1 MHEQFMRFA
10 RTQFSGIAQVLLIF
24 HCSIAIPI
32 PGLWY
37 CIAIQN
43 SKTCSSLQSMKTP
56 MPPNIQEAVGKG
68 WIKLTE
74 IILKGPDKL
83 EMKNNLEFD
92 IVKIKDMN
100 VKRLIL
106 IILGV

>member
-1 MHEQFMRFA
+1 M
-10 RTQFSGIAQVLLIF
+10 SIASALLGKIYLVLLRYF
-24 HCSIAIPI
+24 SFSTVVPI
-32 PGLWY
+32 PGLRY

-92 IVKIKDMN
+92 SVKIKDMN
-100 VKRLIL
+100 VKRLIS